1 MDAGGLRT
9 AVKPSRRT
17 TDRGELHQPKKRGA
31 RQLAVPHTGAELV
44 VNGSRKLISWRQG
57 GFHRASQHVLDRL
70 GVRVVVDASCEEGA
84 GSPRSFWRWPHGRAK
99 TPRDEPLDRCARR
112 STPSWPPRVAR
123 AVRPRCPRE
132 PGRPGRPRR
141 AGPGSSVGAAAGRK
155 GSRRARTPHRRHS
168 RGAGDHRLRPALS
181 ARRLRSVPQLPK
193 SDQRPDRRAHP
204 VLVKIAPALV
214 FVRGAT
220 TASTSAV
227 TGSAHH
233 HPNSALSG
241 RPRSAAE
248 ET

>member
-1 MDAGGLRT
+1 MRGLRT

-84 GSPRSFWRWPHGRAK
+84 GSPRSCWRWPHGRAK

-141 AGPGSSVGAAAGRK
+141 AGPGRAAA
-155 GSRRARTPHRRHS
+155 
-168 RGAGDHRLRPALS
+168 S
-181 ARRLRSVPQLPK
+181 ARRRAGRGLGGLERRTAAIHEALEIIDSVLHCRHAD
-193 SDQRPDRRAHP
+193 S
-204 VLVKIAPALV
+204 LSAPI
-214 FVRGAT
+214 T
-220 TASTSAV
+220 
-227 TGSAHH
+227 
-233 HPNSALSG
+233 
-241 RPRSAAE
+241 E
-248 ET
+248 K